1 MFKHKTLTLIF
12 FSLITLITGCEK
24 DPLSQKGK
32 IQLPNTDQQS
42 PEQVA
47 LEDNFKKVSLVAETK
62 EIPAVEK
69 KEQPSVTTIDW
80 EDLIPKEWRPD
91 PILVEKYNKGE
102 IEDDD
107 PRIMALRD
115 RLREMEKRAPINDKL
130 DGQIIKMPGFV
141 VPVETDGEI
150 VHEFLLVPYHGACV
164 HVPAPPANQI
174 VYVKTTEQSVG
185 KFEYFDTVW
194 VTGLLTVEK
203 TKSKV
208 AESGYTITATK
219 IELYK

>member
-1 MFKHKTLTLIF
+1 MLKHKSLALIF
-12 FSLITLITGCEK
+12 FSLIVIITGCEK

-32 IQLPNTDQQS
+32 VQLPDKKQGLVIQTTDKKTITNE
-42 PEQVA
+42 PPVIEKNEVPQV
-47 LEDNFKKVSLVAETK
+47 T
-62 EIPAVEK
+62 I
-69 KEQPSVTTIDW
+69 IDW

-91 PILVEKYNKGE
+91 PKLVDKYNKGE
-102 IEDDD
+102 IDDDD

-130 DGQIIKMPGFV
+130 DGQVIKMPGFV
-141 VPVETDGEI
+141 VPVELDGEI
-150 VHEFLLVPYHGACV
+150 VREFLLVPYHGACV
-164 HVPAPPANQI
+164 HVPPPPVNQT
-174 VYVKTTEQSVG
+174 VYVKTNNQSAG

-219 IELYK
+219 VELYK